1 MRKVF
6 LGPKRAGECFSLIE
20 QNGPV
25 LGEIV
30 FTKNPRDCIMR
41 LNLHG
46 KFIIITSIDKIF
58 KKIIK
63 KIKPKADE
71 GRLISI
77 APKNVLAGGPDS

>member
-46 KFIIITSIDKIF
+46 KFIIITSRD
-58 KKIIK
+58 
-63 KIKPKADE
+63 
-71 GRLISI
+71 
-77 APKNVLAGGPDS
+77 

>member
-1 MRKVF
+1 M
-6 LGPKRAGECFSLIE
+6 S
-20 QNGPV
+20 
-25 LGEIV
+25 
-30 FTKNPRDCIMR
+30 

-58 KKIIK
+58 KIIIK

-77 APKNVLAGGPDS
+77 APKKCACGRPGFIG